1 MVTAS
6 PVVLTNK
13 QQSATWKLKKQIAD
27 MDIAAAKESIQW
39 NLQHNIPVA
48 FNFPVRLHL
57 SMNMNSLKV
66 KIDYSKIKSPTSTR
80 LIKYYL
86 NNEMEA
92 FATEWI
98 KLNR

>member
-1 MVTAS
+1 MPNDVLVTVS
-6 PVVLTNK
+6 PVVLKNK

-27 MDIAAAKESIQW
+27 LDIAAAKESIQW
-39 NLQHNIPVA
+39 NLQHNIPVT

-57 SMNMNSLKV
+57 SMNVDSLKV
-66 KIDYSKIKSPTSTR
+66 KIDYSNIKLPTSTR

-92 FATEWI
+92 FAGE
-98 KLNR
+98 